1 MGTFIRDN
9 TTNLVASLIAIA
21 VLVILRWIIVRAIVG
36 KLESSHATFRLRK
49 SSTYLTVGG
58 AVVIL
63 AVIWAAELG
72 SVGSFIG
79 IMAAG
84 LVIALSDL
92 LKDLAGW
99 MYIYTRRPFRAGDRI
114 EIGGNAGDVIDIRP
128 FRFSLLE
135 IKGWVDADQ
144 STGRIMHIPN
154 GLLFSEPM
162 ANYTE
167 GFPFVW
173 HEMAIVVTFESD
185 WKRAEEIILDTIEEH
200 APDPTEAGAVADLQR
215 TAGQY
220 FIQFRHLTPTVY
232 VKADD
237 SGVRL
242 TARMLVQAR
251 TRRGV
256 DSAVWRSLLDAFA
269 AEPNVELAYP
279 TVRHYRQGEDHE

>member
-1 MGTFIRDN
+1 MDSFLRSN
-9 TTNLVASLIAIA
+9 ATNLIASVIAIV
-21 VLVILRWIIVRAIVG
+21 VLVALRWALVRAIVP
-36 KLESSHATFRLRK
+36 KLDSSHASFRLRK
-49 SSTYLTVGG
+49 SSTYLTVSL

-63 AVIWAAELG
+63 AFVWATELG
-72 SVGSFIG
+72 TVGSFVG

-114 EIGGNAGDVIDIRP
+114 EIGDHAGDVIDIRA

-135 IKGWVDADQ
+135 IRGWVDADQ
-144 STGRIMHIPN
+144 STGRIVHVPN
-154 GLLFSEPM
+154 GMLFNTPM

-173 HEMAIVVTFESD
+173 HEIAVLVTFESD
-185 WKRAEEIILDTIEEH
+185 WKLAEQILMDTIVAH
-200 APDPTEAGAVADLQR
+200 APDPKEAGAVADLER
-215 TAGQY
+215 TAMQY

-242 TARMLVQAR
+242 TGRMLVQAR
-251 TRRGV
+251 TRRGI
-256 DSAVWRSLLDAFA
+256 DSAIWRGILDAFA
-269 AEPNVELAYP
+269 AQPTIELAYP
-279 TVRHYRQGEDHE
+279 TVRYYRQGEEYE